1 MKKISR
7 FDGKVISVVS
17 MEKTGEKKLSF
28 FLVDRTGKY
37 WLFDQKFSM
46 GVHTFFQN
54 GVRDYQV
61 RNYGRWGKNP
71 RLDKTIT
78 KIPIYV
84 KYLLKEVMEERKV
97 V

>member
-37 WLFDQKFSM
+37 WLLIANFRWEYTLSFKTESGIIKFGIMGDGERTPVSTRRLQK
-46 GVHTFFQN
+46 
-54 GVRDYQV
+54 YQF
-61 RNYGRWGKNP
+61 
-71 RLDKTIT
+71 
-78 KIPIYV
+78 
-84 KYLLKEVMEERKV
+84 M
-97 V
+97 